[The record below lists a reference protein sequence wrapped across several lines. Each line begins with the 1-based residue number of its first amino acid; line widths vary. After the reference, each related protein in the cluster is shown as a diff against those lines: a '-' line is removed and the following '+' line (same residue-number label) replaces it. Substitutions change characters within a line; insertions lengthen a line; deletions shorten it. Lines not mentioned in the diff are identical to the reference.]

1 MLVEPPNSAA
11 RIQPILV
18 EVVRN
23 GERDRPPKIW
33 YRMEMITN
41 HPRTAS
47 GNVPQPPGRTNSSAS
62 VISTLLHVI
71 SIGKCHR
78 RLSELTHTQ
87 QTAES
92 V

>member
-47 GNVPQPPGRTNSSAS
+47 RTRAPSSRAHQPVSERNCNV
-62 VISTLLHVI
+62 
-71 SIGKCHR
+71 
-78 RLSELTHTQ
+78 
-87 QTAES
+87 TARDLDCEAADGHS
-92 V
+92 LQ

>member
-23 GERDRPPKIW
+23 GERDRPPKIR
-33 YRMEMITN
+33 YRIEMITS

-47 GNVPQPPGRTNSSAS
+47 RNVAPTTGAHQPVCERNFNATARDLDWEVPSAT
-62 VISTLLHVI
+62 V
-71 SIGKCHR
+71 
-78 RLSELTHTQ
+78 
-87 QTAES
+87 
-92 V
+92 

>member
-47 GNVPQPPGRTNSSAS
+47 GNVPQPRGAHQLVCERNFNATAHDLDWEVPSG
-62 VISTLLHVI
+62 TL
-71 SIGKCHR
+71 
-78 RLSELTHTQ
+78 
-87 QTAES
+87 
-92 V
+92 